1 MELTE
6 DDRMNARNLGG
17 NEAARFDI
25 TGVRPQ
31 TMGGHELWD
40 KIMGAADRD
49 DYPVDAVADL
59 RSERDHGFRSYL

>member
-1 MELTE
+1 MELTS

-17 NEAARFDI
+17 DEAERYEH

-40 KIMGAADRD
+40 KIMGAANRD
-49 DYPVDAVADL
+49 DYPVGAIADL
-59 RSERDHGFRSYL
+59 RIERDFGFESYL